1 MESIMKSSSP
11 LRYLGLY
18 NPNIQYQLTQHQLV
32 DCALERNEGS
42 LADSGALAV
51 DTGKFTGRS
60 PKDRF
65 IVDDHISHDQVWW
78 GNINY
83 KLDGGRFM
91 ALCRKMQAY
100 LNKLDVLFVRDCRVC
115 ADEQYHMDVRVITE
129 TAYQNLFAHHLFIR
143 PEKADI
149 SQRPGW
155 TVVAAPG
162 FEADPE
168 TDGTRQK
175 NFTIISF
182 SKKVILIG
190 GTGYTG
196 EIKKSIFSVLNFI
209 LPHDHGVLPM
219 HCSANVGEKGD
230 TAIFFGLSGT
240 GKTTLSADAG
250 RKLIGDDEHGWSD
263 NGIFNFEGG
272 CYAKCAGLSIDK
284 EPQIYHAIKPGALLE
299 NINYIAGTTR
309 VDFDNIAKTENTR
322 VAYPVEN
329 IANALMPS
337 VAGVPQNIFFLTA
350 DAFGVLPP
358 IAKLT
363 AEQAMYHFVSGYT
376 AKVAGT
382 ENGINEPK
390 LTFSACFGE
399 AFLPL
404 NPIVYAEMLGEKIRK
419 YHVNV
424 WLVNTG
430 WTGGPYGV
438 GQRMRLSYTRAM
450 VTAALNGGLDHVGY
464 RPHPVFNVMMP
475 ESCPGVPDSVLDP
488 QATWASASQYEEQ
501 AHQLAAAF
509 IKNFD
514 KYAAYGT
521 EKLTNAGPRAVETV

>member
-1 MESIMKSSSP
+1 MESTMKSSSH

-18 NPNIQYQLTQHQLV
+18 NPNIQYQLTQQQLV
-32 DCALERNEGS
+32 DCALQRKEGS

-51 DTGKFTGRS
+51 DTGRFTGRS

-65 IVDDHISHDQVWW
+65 IVDDHISHDHVWW
-78 GNINY
+78 GNVNY
-83 KLDGGRFM
+83 KLDGAHFM
-91 ALCRKMQAY
+91 VLCRKMQAY
-100 LNKLDVLFVRDCRVC
+100 LNKLEVLFVRDCRVC
-115 ADEQYHMDVRVITE
+115 ADDQYRMDVRVITE
-129 TAYQNLFAHHLFIR
+129 TAYQNLFAHHLFMR

-149 SQRPGW
+149 SQRPAW

-182 SKKVILIG
+182 SKKIIIIG

-196 EIKKSIFSVLNFI
+196 EIKKSIFSVLNFT

-240 GKTTLSADAG
+240 GKTTLSADAD
-250 RKLIGDDEHGWSD
+250 RRLIGDDEHGWSD

-272 CYAKCAGLSIDK
+272 CYAKCAGLSKDK

-299 NINYIAGTTR
+299 NINYITGTTR
-309 VDFDNIAKTENTR
+309 VNFEDISKTENTR
-322 VAYPVEN
+322 VAYPVDN
-329 IANALMPS
+329 IADALIPS
-337 VAGVPQNIFFLTA
+337 VAAVPQNIFFLTA

-358 IAKLT
+358 ISKL
-363 AEQAMYHFVSGYT
+363 APEQAMYHFVSGYT

-382 ENGINEPK
+382 ENGINEPT

-404 NPIVYAEMLGEKIRK
+404 SPMAYAEMLGEKIRR
-419 YHVNV
+419 YNVNV

-430 WTGGPYGV
+430 WTGGPYGT
-438 GQRMRLSYTRAM
+438 GNRMPLSYTRAM
-450 VTAALNGGLDHVGY
+450 VAAALNGLLAQVNY
-464 RPHPVFNVMMP
+464 RPHPVFNIMVP
-475 ESCPGVPDSVLDP
+475 ESCPGVPADILDP
-488 QATWASASQYEEQ
+488 QATWANKLQYEEQ
-501 AHQLAAAF
+501 ANRLAAAF
-509 IKNFD
+509 IKNFE
-514 KYAAYGT
+514 KYAGFCT
-521 EKLTNAGPRAVETV
+521 NKLINAGPRLPETV